1 MSFLSDNT
9 DDYDDG
15 VKEAINRGEEEA
27 EEYVQSYYDSLSHDD
42 IGQGFFHRALE
53 TFHVG
58 PNLPTVRDFYT
69 SPRSLDEIKNP
80 DVTPLDHPL
89 RAIAWI
95 LNDAPENSKIRVFC
109 YRLTDPVAIDL
120 LVHAGATKTV
130 QVILQTMQRL
140 EKRCEIL

>member
-1 MSFLSDNT
+1 MSIMSFPSDNT

-42 IGQGFFHRALE
+42 MGQGFFHRTLE

-58 PNLPTVRDFYT
+58 PNLPTDRDFYT
-69 SPRSLDEIKNP
+69 SPHSLDEIKNP
-80 DVTPLDHPL
+80 DATPLDHPL

-95 LNDAPENSKIRVFC
+95 LNDASENSKIRVFC
-109 YRLTDPVAIDL
+109 YRLTDPWPL
-120 LVHAGATKTV
+120 TCSSMRV
-130 QVILQTMQRL
+130 QRKPYKSFCNTMQRL
-140 EKRCEIL
+140 EKR